1 MTYPILISMVMQQLL
16 GMTDT
21 AFLGRVGE
29 IELGASAVAS
39 VYYSTLFMLG
49 LGFTIGAQIVIGRRN
64 GEAVASGKGFESI
77 GGVFWQ
83 SVWFLLGLAAVTIG
97 LSYLLSPPLL
107 RSILHSD
114 AIYGASVTY
123 VQWRIPG
130 LLFAFLTALFRA
142 FYVGITRTRTLT
154 LNSIIM
160 VSANILLDWVL
171 IFGHWGCPALGIQG
185 AAMASAI
192 SEGISLLFFIVWTLC
207 TADKKYALGR
217 PERPIWRKLK
227 SLLSTASWVMVENV
241 LAVAVWLVFFLFIE
255 HLGEEQ
261 LAIANIIR
269 SVSGLP
275 WVFTAAFAS
284 SAATLISNIIG
295 EGQPEGVFP
304 LLRRINIMCYIIL
317 LPLLIAFAVFPH
329 LIIGVFTDIPSL
341 VRDSVP
347 TLYVMCAGTLITIPC
362 FIYLQAVAGT
372 GNTKPCLWIDLV
384 CLGIYLVFCIVV
396 IAILRCNVAVC
407 WLADAV
413 YGIAL
418 WALSAHYLHRA
429 RWQGKTV

>member
-1 MTYPILISMVMQQLL
+1 MPFS
-16 GMTDT
+16 
-21 AFLGRVGE
+21 F
-29 IELGASAVAS
+29 
-39 VYYSTLFMLG
+39 
-49 LGFTIGAQIVIGRRN
+49 
-64 GEAVASGKGFESI
+64 FE
-77 GGVFWQ
+77 
-83 SVWFLLGLAAVTIG
+83 
-97 LSYLLSPPLL
+97 
-107 RSILHSD
+107 
-114 AIYGASVTY
+114 
-123 VQWRIPG
+123 
-130 LLFAFLTALFRA
+130 
-142 FYVGITRTRTLT
+142 
-154 LNSIIM
+154 
-160 VSANILLDWVL
+160 
-171 IFGHWGCPALGIQG
+171 
-185 AAMASAI
+185 
-192 SEGISLLFFIVWTLC
+192 
-207 TADKKYALGR
+207 
-217 PERPIWRKLK
+217 K
-227 SLLSTASWVMVENV
+227 SHED
-241 LAVAVWLVFFLFIE
+241 
-255 HLGEEQ
+255 
-261 LAIANIIR
+261 IIR